1 MLCCPPYHKY
11 LGVRKSDEVYTASL
25 FITLKDHDNES
36 LLHHVVKSQMQCVKE
51 QAGKEDIDLDA
62 IVLKEGTY
70 YSSKTL
76 TSLYLAKSMDAKIA
90 AELREAIKSLETF
103 ISIKFIDENCRF
115 AKNSSSLSCCVERT

>member
-1 MLCCPPYHKY
+1 M
-11 LGVRKSDEVYTASL
+11 RKSDEVYTASL

-36 LLHHVVKSQMQCVKE
+36 LLHHVVKSQMRCVKE

-90 AELREAIKSLETF
+90 MELREAIKSNFQKTEK
-103 ISIKFIDENCRF
+103 KFG
-115 AKNSSSLSCCVERT
+115 S